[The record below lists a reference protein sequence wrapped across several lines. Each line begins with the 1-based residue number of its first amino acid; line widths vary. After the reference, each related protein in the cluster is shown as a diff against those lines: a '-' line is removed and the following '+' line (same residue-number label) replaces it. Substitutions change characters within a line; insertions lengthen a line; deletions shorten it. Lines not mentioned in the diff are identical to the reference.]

1 MEKNGHISES
11 IRLGTLLTLTGGFM
25 DAYSYLIRGGTFA
38 NAETGNIVLMGLSLA
53 EGKWM
58 RALYYLVPVV
68 AFALGIFAAERIRE
82 RVGENPGIHW
92 KEGVLWAEILLLF
105 LAGFLPQEYNAVV
118 NSMIAFSC
126 AMQVEA
132 FRKIRGKAFATTM
145 CTGNL
150 RSGTELLCSG
160 DYRHDAK
167 RERKACIITGLTWC
181 SQAALLSAFSS
192 AGLLASGPSGS
203 AASHFSFPF
212 FLSGTRSRG
221 RRSKG
226 LCRLLIFLRSGCSE
240 TARLLL

>member
-11 IRLGTLLTLTGGFM
+11 ILLVTLLTLTGGFM

-118 NSMIAFSC
+118 NSMIAVSC

-167 RERKACIITGLTWC
+167 KRKEGLHYYWIDLVFAGG
-181 SQAALLSAFSS
+181 AALGVFVCRAFGER
-192 AGLLASGPSGS
+192 AIWFGCITLL
-203 AASHFSFPF
+203 FSILFI
-212 FLSGTRSRG
+212 RYQKQR
-221 RRSKG
+221 
-226 LCRLLIFLRSGCSE
+226 
-240 TARLLL
+240 AQV